1 MGARTG
7 VPNAKQSTGSS
18 SNSTTSLPSSSG
30 EPLNRHRSAFDG
42 QARPVELRAPEK
54 AQAVA
59 ELLRSALGSD
69 KTDKTDTTDKTPI
82 DPEPQREAPE
92 GRVAE
97 PATEQAQEDDGDQ
110 RSAPGLGDSKALGD
124 VAKALGIKPKDLYAI
139 EVPLGDD
146 DGTVMSLGELKDYAK
161 AARGSEAEHAGAREK
176 IASREATLAKDRE
189 LVALTLQEMGQQ
201 VRLSPQ
207 LQAKLERQ
215 SAEHDARQRNMMLA
229 VMPEL
234 GDQAELGR
242 FRGDVVDRMRAF
254 SYEPHELDYRDYRA
268 LWFTKTAFGWKDELD
283 KLKGLK
289 PRSKETRQT
298 PAMGKAPQVDKTK
311 QLIAGARG
319 GNVTDKTRAISALL
333 AKQRKG

>member
-1 MGARTG
+1 
-7 VPNAKQSTGSS
+7 
-18 SNSTTSLPSSSG
+18 
-30 EPLNRHRSAFDG
+30 
-42 QARPVELRAPEK
+42 
-54 AQAVA
+54 
-59 ELLRSALGSD
+59 
-69 KTDKTDTTDKTPI
+69 
-82 DPEPQREAPE
+82 
-92 GRVAE
+92 
-97 PATEQAQEDDGDQ
+97 
-110 RSAPGLGDSKALGD
+110 
-124 VAKALGIKPKDLYAI
+124 
-139 EVPLGDD
+139 
-146 DGTVMSLGELKDYAK
+146 MSLGELKDYAK
-161 AARGSEAEHAGAREK
+161 AARGSEAEHAGARDK
-176 IASREATLAKDRE
+176 IASREATLARDRE

-242 FRGDVVDRMRAF
+242 FRGDVVERMRAF